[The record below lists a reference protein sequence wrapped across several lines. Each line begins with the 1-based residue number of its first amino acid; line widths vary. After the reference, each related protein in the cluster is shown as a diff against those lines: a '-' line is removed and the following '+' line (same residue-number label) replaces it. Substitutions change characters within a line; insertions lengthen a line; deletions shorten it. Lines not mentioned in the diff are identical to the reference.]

1 MAKIV
6 RHKNHWPILTLTGIF
21 VYIILY
27 FIASRYYPGGSNFD
41 KSQVGFHW
49 LTNYWCELLGEYSK
63 NGYIN
68 KARPIALVGMI
79 FLSTSISVFWIQL
92 PNSLALNNI
101 SNRII
106 QTCGVLSMVFF
117 SLIFTDFHDLFIGLA
132 VFFGAIA
139 FILTIYS
146 FYQKGYSKMFL
157 FGIICLILVAFNN
170 IMYLFDFKLNH
181 LPILQK
187 ITFISIFIWI
197 TTITIFISKKRV

>member
-1 MAKIV
+1 MTKIA
-6 RHKNHWPILTLTGIF
+6 RRKNHWPIITLIGIF
-21 VYIILY
+21 VYLILY

-79 FLSTSISVFWIQL
+79 FLSTSISIFWIQL
-92 PNSLALNNI
+92 PDSFTLNKI
-101 SNRII
+101 SKKII
-106 QTCGVLSMVFF
+106 QSSGFLSMLFF

-139 FILTIYS
+139 FILTLYY
-146 FYQKGYSKMFL
+146 FYQMGHSKMFI
-157 FGIICLILVAFNN
+157 FGSICLILVAFNN
-170 IMYLFDFKLNH
+170 LMYLFNFQLNH

-197 TTITIFISKKRV
+197 VSITIFVSKKRI